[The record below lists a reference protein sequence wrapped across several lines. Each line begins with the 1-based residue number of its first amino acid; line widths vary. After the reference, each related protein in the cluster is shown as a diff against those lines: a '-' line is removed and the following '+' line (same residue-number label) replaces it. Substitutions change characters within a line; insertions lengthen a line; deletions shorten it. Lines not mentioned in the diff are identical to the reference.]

1 MIKPYQKK
9 DDLDDKIEIY
19 LIGSF
24 KSMIFEY

>member
-19 LIGSF
+19 LIESF